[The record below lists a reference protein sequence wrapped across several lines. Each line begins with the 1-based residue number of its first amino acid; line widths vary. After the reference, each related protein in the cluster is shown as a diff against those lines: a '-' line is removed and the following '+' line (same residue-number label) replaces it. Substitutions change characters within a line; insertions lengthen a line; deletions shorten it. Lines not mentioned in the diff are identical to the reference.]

1 MVTRRT
7 PAAAVTLRS
16 AHVLAATAAVLLLA
30 AAGYGRDAGEFE
42 NFFKSMIFII
52 IEWFIVTCYKIDDD
66 MRVNVDTV
74 TGQVNTY
81 R

>member
-52 IEWFIVTCYKIDDD
+52 IQCLLMLDLKLMMICV
-66 MRVNVDTV
+66 
-74 TGQVNTY
+74 
-81 R
+81 